1 MTPVSELTQADMADA
16 AEAELRLA
24 FPEHAAAIFKSWA
37 CGISFAGVDFP
48 IGEEMASIVLGWSH
62 AAPVG
67 REWSCTVG
75 IGVVEHDVG
84 VCPVT
89 GIMQRVTNRP
99 RHVTQAPNPRSAL
112 ASGIGGWGAG
122 LIADWAH
129 LPAGTSS
136 AFAAAI
142 SALHDADAHDAF
154 LGIPPTAT
162 LREQQFQHNLKRKRE
177 APMPDAMAEVF
188 ARRILAEDWQW
199 AEPGMLVRSGDGSV
213 RLVERVKQPRGV
225 AWMTHPAGHIR
236 NIDDWWPDVRDAATF
251 GALFA
256 GWQAKRR
263 SHIYRQPC
271 PVLGWS
277 AGYGLACENAIQ
289 AFARIAEEDAKV
301 NRRRASRARRPP
313 DTKEPTK

>member
-1 MTPVSELTQADMADA
+1 MADA
-16 AEAELRLA
+16 AEGELRLA
-24 FPEHAAAIFKSWA
+24 FPEHAAAIFKASA

-48 IGEEMASIVLGWSH
+48 IGEEMASVVLGWSH
-62 AAPVG
+62 AAPVD
-67 REWSCTVG
+67 RAWSCTVG
-75 IGVVEHDVG
+75 IGVVEKDVG
-84 VCPVT
+84 ACPVT
-89 GIMQRVTNRP
+89 GIMQRVANRP

-122 LIADWAH
+122 LIAHWAP
-129 LPAGTSS
+129 LQTGASR
-136 AFAAAI
+136 AFAAAV
-142 SALHDADAHDAF
+142 STLHDADAHDAF
-154 LGIPPTAT
+154 LGMPREAT
-162 LREQQFQHNLKRKRE
+162 LRDWQFQHNLKRKRA
-177 APMPDAMAEVF
+177 APMPDARAEVF

-199 AEPGMLVRSGDGSV
+199 AEPGMLVRRGDESA
-213 RLVERVKQPRGV
+213 RLVEGVKQIYSVG
-225 AWMTHPAGHIR
+225 WLTHPTGFIR

-277 AGYGLACENAIQ
+277 AGYGLACEIAIQ

-301 NRRRASRARRPP
+301 NSRRASRARRPP
-313 DTKEPTK
+313 ATKEVEK